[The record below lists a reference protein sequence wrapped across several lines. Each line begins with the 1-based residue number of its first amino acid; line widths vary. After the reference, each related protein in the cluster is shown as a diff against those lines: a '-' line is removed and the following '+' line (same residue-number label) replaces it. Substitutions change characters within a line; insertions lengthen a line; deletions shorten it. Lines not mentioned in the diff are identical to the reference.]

1 MLILRIIAQIMN
13 VYLYISVIPCPADN
27 AMAQRTLEE
36 SGNCGYDI
44 NTKHS
49 TLPPSA
55 GQDSGIERCVYHD
68 PPGIRIH
75 PQMELKG
82 LLCQFLLPGLNE
94 PGYPLHRGHFQVSHW
109 SLQR

>member
-1 MLILRIIAQIMN
+1 IWISTYPFSLARPTMLWLSGLSRRAGTADM
-13 VYLYISVIPCPADN
+13 ISIRS
-27 AMAQRTLEE
+27 MF
-36 SGNCGYDI
+36 
-44 NTKHS
+44 

-55 GQDSGIERCVYHD
+55 DQDSGIEACVCHY
-68 PPGIRIH
+68 PLRIH
-75 PQMELKG
+75 IHQQMELKE